1 MNASAPALDNA
12 SNSFLLRSRMAG
24 IAILEVLST
33 DFANLVV
40 ELKQRLE
47 LAPGLFQNSPL
58 ALHIELPTES
68 QSLASLVQQLQQLQ
82 LAPVAITQQ
91 SINAVQLANDCKLGV
106 IALDKP
112 TRPAEPAPAAPQAAA
127 SPAMQ
132 TKVVKQPIRSGQQVV
147 SDGDLIVLGQVSA
160 GAEIIAKGHIHV
172 YGPLRGRAYAGAY
185 GDESAHI
192 FCRKLDAELV
202 AIAGVFVVSDELAE
216 QHRNQAVQIHLQD
229 EKLSINNL
237 DS

>member
-12 SNSFLLRSRMAG
+12 STSFVLRSRMAG
-24 IAILEVLST
+24 IAILEVLSN
-33 DFANLVV
+33 DFAALVV
-40 ELKQRLE
+40 ELKQRIE
-47 LAPGLFQNSPL
+47 LAPGLFQHAPL
-58 ALHIELPTES
+58 ALHLEIPSTG
-68 QSLASLVQQLQQLQ
+68 QALAGLLQQLRAMQ
-82 LAPVAITQQ
+82 LAPVAITRQ
-91 SINAVQLANDCKLGV
+91 SANAEALANECGLGV
-106 IALDKP
+106 ISLDQQN
-112 TRPAEPAPAAPQAAA
+112 RPPEPAAAPKA
-127 SPAMQ
+127 PAPVK
-132 TKVVKQPIRSGQQVV
+132 TKVVKQPVRSGQQVV
-147 SDGDLIVLGQVSA
+147 SDGDLIVMGQVSA

-216 QHRNQAVQIHLQD
+216 NHRQQAVQIHLQD
-229 EKLSINNL
+229 DVLSINKL

>member
-12 SNSFLLRSRMAG
+12 SNSFVLRSRMAG
-24 IAILEVLST
+24 IAILEVLSN
-33 DFANLVV
+33 DFATVLV
-40 ELKQRLE
+40 ELKQRIE
-47 LAPGLFQNSPL
+47 LAPGLFQQAPL
-58 ALHIELPTES
+58 ALHIEIPSSAAALS
-68 QSLASLVQQLQQLQ
+68 QLITALRDMQ
-82 LAPVAITQQ
+82 LAPVAITRQ
-91 SINAVQLANDCKLGV
+91 STNAETLASECGLGV
-106 IALDKP
+106 VSLEQQNRQTETAATPKAP
-112 TRPAEPAPAAPQAAA
+112 TPAK
-127 SPAMQ
+127 

-147 SDGDLIVLGQVSA
+147 SDGDLIVMGQVSA

-216 QHRNQAVQIHLQD
+216 SHRQQAVQIHLQD
-229 EKLSINNL
+229 EALSINKL

>member
-1 MNASAPALDNA
+1 
-12 SNSFLLRSRMAG
+12 MAG
-24 IAILEVLST
+24 IAILEVLSN

-47 LAPGLFQNSPL
+47 LAPGLFQNFPL
-58 ALHIELPTES
+58 ALHIELPTDS

-91 SINAVQLANDCKLGV
+91 SMNAVQLANDCNLGV

-112 TRPAEPAPAAPQAAA
+112 TRPAEPAPAAAPQPAA
-127 SPAMQ
+127 SPAAQ
-132 TKVVKQPIRSGQQVV
+132 TKVIKQPIRSGQQVV

-192 FCRKLDAELV
+192 FCRRLDAELV
-202 AIAGVFVVSDELAE
+202 AIAGVFVVSDELAN